1 MKQKIVVR
9 VQMSCNKC
17 RKKALKIAAMEDG
30 VSSVEI
36 GGEDKDRL
44 VVTGDGVDPVCL
56 TSSLRKKVGSATL
69 LSVEELK
76 ETKKEEI
83 KAVQVDSVCL
93 TSSQCVSSNYCPQY
107 YCPQPVYQAV
117 HHYPYPDPSCSIM

>member
-1 MKQKIVVR
+1 MKTKTQKIVVR

-17 RKKALKIAAMEDG
+17 RKKALKIAAMENR
-30 VSSVEI
+30 
-36 GGEDKDRL
+36 GEDKDRL

-69 LSVEELK
+69 LSVEQLK

-83 KAVQVDSVCL
+83 KAV
-93 TSSQCVSSNYCPQY
+93 QCVSSNYCPQY

-117 HHYPYPDPSCSIM
+117 HHDPFPDPSCSIM

>member
-1 MKQKIVVR
+1 MVQQKIVVK
-9 VQMSCNKC
+9 VQMNCNKC
-17 RKKALKIAAMEDG
+17 RKKAMKIAAMANG
-30 VSSVEI
+30 VNSVKIE
-36 GGEDKDRL
+36 GEDKDRV

-69 LSVEELK
+69 LSVEEVK

-83 KAVQVDSVCL
+83 KAV
-93 TSSQCVSSNYCPQY
+93 QCVSSNYCPQY

-117 HHYPYPDPSCSIM
+117 LHDPYPDPSCSIM